1 MYKIINFPVVLME
14 VKLDLLHKKQN
25 RILKVTVGPK
35 RYDVRG
41 DWSKAKSWE
50 TSTFSFFAKYCI
62 IRMIKSKKMK
72 WAEHV
77 ARNGENRIA

>member
-41 DWSKAKSWE
+41 DWSKAKS
-50 TSTFSFFAKYCI
+50 
-62 IRMIKSKKMK
+62 
-72 WAEHV
+72 
-77 ARNGENRIA
+77 